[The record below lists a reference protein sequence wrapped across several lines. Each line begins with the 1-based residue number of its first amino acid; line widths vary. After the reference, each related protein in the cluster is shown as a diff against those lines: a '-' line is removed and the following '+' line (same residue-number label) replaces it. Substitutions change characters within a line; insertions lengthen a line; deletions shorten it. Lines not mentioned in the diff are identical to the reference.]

1 MMENRNNTPCAWF
14 GRLKTLHGGQL
25 SQCADFARRVLC
37 ASDVEIHIMDG
48 DGLILVHRSGTPSS
62 FDGSFAV
69 DPCELRQA
77 TAILVRDLETSRG
90 RGGFQQQVAIAP
102 IRLADG
108 TLAGS
113 LSAYVPAGKPP
124 FGAVEGRVMSELAA
138 FLAGQIECARGTA
151 GAAAPSNFDGI
162 ASTSPDGIVAADAAN
177 TIVAWNAGAE
187 RLFGYT
193 AEEAI
198 GQPLDIIVPLG
209 NRNAHRA
216 GVARVAGNG
225 PANLI
230 GRSVNLHG
238 LRKDGTQ
245 IPIEL
250 SLSQWMEG
258 GERRFGAIIRDDSER
273 QRLEE
278 SLRGATMLDHLTGLA
293 NRASLD
299 RRLAAL
305 AAAGRRVT
313 LLLIDLD
320 GFKEVNDTLG
330 HLAGDHVLAEVAARL
345 RSHVVGGQFVAR
357 MGGDEFVVL
366 MEDDANPLAG
376 AWLGETLIDAIE
388 QAITIEDAM
397 VSISASIGVACSS
410 GDATADRLVG
420 DADLALYKA
429 KRGGRGRT
437 KLFTPDLRLKIV
449 EKGLARAELAAAWA
463 GDEFELYYQPQ
474 ISLRSGRLCGAEAL
488 LRWIHPRRGV
498 LAPGAFLPLLEAD
511 ALAIS
516 VGGWIIDEACRQA
529 AEWRAGPF
537 PDFRIA
543 INLFALQFKS
553 GDIVGE
559 VTRALERHALPP
571 DALELEITENTILKS
586 DERILKQLNRL
597 REIGVGLAF
606 DDFGT
611 GFASLSMLRHYPVT
625 KIKIDRTF
633 VSGADVCERDRAIT
647 QALVQMAHGLEIE
660 VIAEGIETVEHHAL
674 MLGQGCDMG
683 QGYLYSRPV
692 NARTFRALS
701 EAMPTLRAAG

>member
-1 MMENRNNTPCAWF
+1 MENQNDASSAWL
-14 GRLKTLHGGQL
+14 GRLRTLHS
-25 SQCADFARRVLC
+25 SQFTQCTDFARRVLC
-37 ASDVEIHIMDG
+37 ASAAEIHILDG
-48 DGLILVHRSGTPSS
+48 GRLTLVNRSGTPATP
-62 FDGSFAV
+62 DGSILV
-69 DPCELRQA
+69 EPCELREA
-77 TAILVRDLETSRG
+77 TDLLFRDVRASRG
-90 RGGFQQQVAIAP
+90 RGRFRQQVAIAA

-113 LSAYVPAGKPP
+113 LSAFVPAGAAD
-124 FGAVEGRVMSELAA
+124 FGTVEGRVMRELAA
-138 FLAGQIECARGTA
+138 FLAEQIESARETPGGP
-151 GAAAPSNFDGI
+151 GASNFDGI
-162 ASTSPDGIVAADAAN
+162 ASTSPDGIVAADAGN

-198 GQPLDIIVPLG
+198 GRPLDIIVPLG
-209 NRNAHRA
+209 DRTAHRA
-216 GVARVAGNG
+216 GVKRVAEDG
-225 PANLI
+225 PAKLI
-230 GRSVNLHG
+230 GRSINLHG

-258 GERRFGAIIRDDSER
+258 GERRFGAIIRDDSAR

-305 AAAGRRVT
+305 SEAGRRVT

-376 AWLGETLIDAIE
+376 AWLGESLIDAIE

-410 GDATADRLVG
+410 GDAAADSLVG

-437 KLFTPDLRLKIV
+437 ELYTPDLRLKLV
-449 EKGLARAELAAAWA
+449 EKGLARTELAAAWA
-463 GDEFELYYQPQ
+463 GDQFELYYQPQ

-511 ALAIS
+511 ALAMS

-571 DALELEITENTILKS
+571 EALELEITENTILKT

-625 KIKIDRTF
+625 KIKIDRSF

-701 EAMPTLRAAG
+701 AAMPTLRAAG